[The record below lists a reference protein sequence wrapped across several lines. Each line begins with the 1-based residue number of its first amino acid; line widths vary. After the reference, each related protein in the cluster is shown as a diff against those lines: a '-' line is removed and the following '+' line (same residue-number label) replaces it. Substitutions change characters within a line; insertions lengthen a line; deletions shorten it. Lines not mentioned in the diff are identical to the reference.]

1 MNKDLIS
8 RAEFSAEP
16 ALFAG
21 NSADTRSARIVGNTF
36 FQKIY
41 SKRRLLPVGT
51 KTKIDWCD
59 ATWNP
64 VTGCLHGCEYCYARR
79 IAERFGLNM
88 MPIFTAYPM
97 LNEPVYSGDDR
108 KIQPYPFDFLPTF
121 HRYKLYEPKKWK
133 KPRNIFV
140 CSMADLFGE
149 WVPDEWIETVINACL
164 AAPQHRY
171 LFLTKNPGRY
181 CHLERAG
188 IMPKGDNFWFGAT
201 FDHSNWPGHDG
212 PHEIPGRPT
221 TFALHGKMVHD
232 AGDFYYP
239 AYPEKNRFVSFEPLL
254 YDIGAHI
261 GSTGAQ
267 WHIIG
272 AETGNRKGKVATQRE
287 WVEHIVEY
295 SDKNHIPVFMKESLR
310 GLMGD
315 DFRQEFPWEV

>member
-1 MNKDLIS
+1 MGK
-8 RAEFSAEP
+8 
-16 ALFAG
+16 
-21 NSADTRSARIVGNTF
+21 
-36 FQKIY
+36 
-41 SKRRLLPVGT
+41 
-51 KTKIDWCD
+51 KTKIDWAD

-64 VTGCLHGCEYCYARR
+64 VTGCLHGCEYCYAKRL
-79 IAERFGLNM
+79 AERFSAEEKCLTF
-88 MPIFTAYPM
+88 I
-97 LNEPVYSGDDR
+97 GDT
-108 KIQPYPFDFLPTF
+108 KFLSPYELEQPAEHKGKKEPYPFGFSPTL
-121 HRYKLYEPKKWK
+121 HKYRIDEPKKWE
-133 KPRNIFV
+133 KPRTIFV
-140 CSMADLFGE
+140 CSMADLFGD
-149 WVPDEWIETVINACL
+149 WVPDEWIAEVFRACD
-164 AAPQHRY
+164 AAPQHRF

-221 TFALHGKMVHD
+221 TFILHGKMVHD

-315 DFRQEFPWEV
+315 DFRQEFPWEVQHEKA